1 MLCSVV
7 HEAVRGRVVRFC
19 VPYVRSSTGR
29 FTRLTSHLRDAQ
41 KNKNSVASGD
51 VTMMDAKGTTPHP
64 LNAKYEHLTISIL
77 TENPHVVVVLLNR
90 PRKRNAINAKVRHVV
105 GAAGDD
111 ATSF

>member
-1 MLCSVV
+1 MGASCGFAY
-7 HEAVRGRVVRFC
+7 HTCVRPLVDSLDS
-19 VPYVRSSTGR
+19 P
-29 FTRLTSHLRDAQ
+29 LTSETPK